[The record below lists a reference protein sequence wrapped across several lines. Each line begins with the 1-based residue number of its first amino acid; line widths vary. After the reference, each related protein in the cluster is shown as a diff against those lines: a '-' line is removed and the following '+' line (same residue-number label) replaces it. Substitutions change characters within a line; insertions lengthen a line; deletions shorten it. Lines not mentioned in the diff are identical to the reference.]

1 MTTFSSNEYVLIGGD
16 FNAWTGI
23 RRDYIYEDESD
34 KTFISLPDEYEIDQ
48 FTRKR
53 NNQDIH
59 TNSYGEKLIDF
70 SISTKMRILNG
81 RTSGYFQG
89 KFTYIGYNGVSTID
103 YILASERFLMRK
115 YIHSYKVEDLTS
127 LSDHRPLTLKLK
139 YIKNN
144 EIKQNLSNLLPKS
157 KRFCIKNIETYRK
170 QLENEMN
177 LNTITS
183 FTEKVEK
190 CINDKDINNMT
201 QEITKLYINAA
212 NKVNQIDSLNPKYK
226 KN

>member
-1 MTTFSSNEYVLIGGD
+1 MKGNL
-16 FNAWTGI
+16 
-23 RRDYIYEDESD
+23 
-34 KTFISLPDEYEIDQ
+34 
-48 FTRKR
+48 
-53 NNQDIH
+53 H
-59 TNSYGEKLIDF
+59 
-70 SISTKMRILNG
+70 
-81 RTSGYFQG
+81 
-89 KFTYIGYNGVSTID
+89 IGYNGVSTID

-115 YIHSYKVEDLTS
+115 YIPSFKVEDLTS

-144 EIKQNLSNLLPKS
+144 EIKQDLSNLLHKP

-170 QLENEMN
+170 QLVNEMN

-190 CINDKDINNMT
+190 CTNDREINNMT

-212 NKVNQIDSLNPKYK
+212 NKVNQIDSSNPKYK
-226 KN
+226 KTKKQEKSKNKIWYNNECKTIKRQLNSIGKSLNRNPNDQSKRILFYKTQKSYKKLLKYRKKQYEEQLMNKMEYLYTKVNSGNS